1 MTLIVTAGVIAL
13 LSVLVGTRIFIKFL
27 VKRGYGQFIR
37 DDGPTTHKTKRGTPT
52 MGGAVI
58 VLSVVFAYLL
68 SHLIFWQP
76 ITVSGALMM
85 FLLVATA
92 ILGFIDDWTKI
103 TKQRS
108 LGLTSRGKLIGQTL
122 IGVTFGYL
130 ALQFPN
136 ALGFTPASTAISFTR
151 DIEWLKLPLVLAV
164 IWITLLILASSNA
177 VNLTDGL
184 DGLATGAL
192 TMVFGA
198 FALIN
203 IWQRNQRCAG
213 SAMDKTMCY
222 PARDPWDLAIISVA
236 LAAGCFGFLWW
247 NAKPAKIFMGD
258 TGSLSLGAALG
269 GMAVMTRT
277 ELLLILL
284 GALFVIETA
293 SVIIQVSYFKLSKG
307 KRVFKMTPLHHHFE
321 LLGWD
326 EATVVIRFWI
336 ICGVSVGLAL
346 SLFYGGW
353 ILGV

>member
-13 LSVLVGTRIFIKFL
+13 LSVLVGTRVFIKFL

-58 VLSVVFAYLL
+58 VLSVALAYLL

-76 ITVSGALMM
+76 FTVSGALMM

-108 LGLTSRGKLIGQTL
+108 LGLSSRGKLIGQTL
-122 IGVTFGYL
+122 IGVIFGYL

-136 ALGFTPASTAISFTR
+136 SHGATAASTAISFTR

-164 IWITLLILASSNA
+164 VWITLLILASSNA

-203 IWQRNQRCAG
+203 IWQRNQRCDG
-213 SAMDKTMCY
+213 SVMDKVGCY

-258 TGSLSLGAALG
+258 TGSLSLGAAMG
-269 GMAVMTRT
+269 GLAVMTRT
-277 ELLLILL
+277 ELLLLLL

-293 SVIIQVSYFKLSKG
+293 SVIIQVSYFKLTKG

-321 LLGWD
+321 LVGWD

-336 ICGVSVGLAL
+336 ICGVAVGLAL